1 MTYTYVPEAAD
12 WLRILPELIVLAAA
26 LLTLIVDLLL
36 PARRKA
42 WLYLV
47 ALAGVIGAGVATA
60 LLLAMGDGRDAFYGM
75 ARSDG
80 TALLA
85 YLIILVA
92 AGLGILFSPDY
103 LRRRAFAHHG
113 EYYALLLLSTFGM
126 MLLSAAASLMIVFVG
141 LEALSLPLYVLC
153 AILPRDLRSQ
163 ESGLKYFLLSSFASA
178 FLLYGIALTFGS
190 VGASSLATIRA
201 FVAANP
207 FSLIS
212 GYGPILVVAIGLMA
226 VGLAFKVSA
235 VPFQA
240 WTPDVYVGA
249 PAPVTAFMSVGT
261 KVAAFVATARIF
273 LDALQPLTAQWQPIF
288 WVLTI
293 LTIVVGNLLAITQ
306 RDVKR
311 MLAYS
316 SVANAGYMLIALTVA
331 TQQAYAALLVYLATY
346 ATMNLGAFGVVGLV
360 ERADKT
366 GATLDDFAGLGR
378 RRPALAGAMA
388 VFLFALAGIP
398 LTAGFV
404 GKFSIFFSAVQGSH
418 LDLALLGAVAS
429 VAGMYYYLRVVWA
442 MYFTEAAPP
451 VAQRALAASAPETS
465 GEQSVV
471 EPPSSDGGAVAVA
484 ERVVVAAPSA
494 TQEQTNAQEPAAI
507 LSAIGL
513 ALAVIGV
520 FALGIAPWL
529 ITPWAAEAARAL
541 FAGR

>member
-1 MTYTYVPEAAD
+1 MTYTYVPAAAD
-12 WLRILPELIVLAAA
+12 WLRILPELIVLGAA
-26 LLTLIVDLLL
+26 LLTLIVDLFL
-36 PARRKA
+36 PVGRKA

-47 ALAGVIGAGVATA
+47 ALTGVISAGVATA
-60 LLLAMGDGRDAFYGM
+60 LMFSLGDGQDAFYSM
-75 ARSDG
+75 VRSDW

-85 YLIILVA
+85 YLIILFA
-92 AGLGILFSPDY
+92 AALGIVFSPDY
-103 LRRRAFAHHG
+103 LRHRAFAHHG

-126 MLLSAAASLMIVFVG
+126 MLMSAAASLMIVFVG
-141 LEALSLPLYVLC
+141 LEALSLPLYILC

-163 ESGLKYFLLSSFASA
+163 EAGLKYFLLSSFASA

-190 VGASSLATIRA
+190 VGSSNLTAIRA
-201 FVAANP
+201 FVTANP

-249 PAPVTAFMSVGT
+249 PTPVTAFMSVGT

-273 LDALQPLTAQWQPIF
+273 FDALQPLTAQWQPIF

-293 LTIVVGNLLAITQ
+293 LTIVVGNLLAISQ

-316 SVANAGYMLIALTVA
+316 SVANAGYMLIAITVA

-346 ATMNLGAFGVVGLV
+346 AVMNLGAFGVVGLV

-378 RRPALAGAMA
+378 RQPALAGAMA

-398 LTAGFV
+398 LTSGFV
-404 GKFSIFFSAVQGSH
+404 GKFSVFFSAVQGSH

-429 VAGMYYYLRVVWA
+429 VAGMFYYLRVVWA
-442 MYFTEAAPP
+442 MYFTGASPADARVAPAAG
-451 VAQRALAASAPETS
+451 APETTE
-465 GEQSVV
+465 GQLVV
-471 EPPSSDGGAVAVA
+471 ETPSGDGGAVAVA
-484 ERVVVAAPSA
+484 ERVAVVNPAAM
-494 TQEQTNAQEPAAI
+494 QEQPSEKEPASI
-507 LSAIGL
+507 LSAMGL

-529 ITPWAAEAARAL
+529 ITPVAAEAARAL

>member
-1 MTYTYVPEAAD
+1 MTYTYVPAAAD
-12 WLRILPELIVLAAA
+12 WLRILPELIVLGAA

-36 PARRKA
+36 PAGRKA

-47 ALAGVIGAGVATA
+47 ALAGVIGAGVATMMMFS
-60 LLLAMGDGRDAFYGM
+60 LGDGRDAFYGM

-85 YLIILVA
+85 YLIILFA
-92 AGLGILFSPDY
+92 AALGILFSPGY
-103 LRRRAFAHHG
+103 LRRRSFAHHG
-113 EYYALLLLSTFGM
+113 EYYALLLLCTFGM
-126 MLLSAAASLMIVFVG
+126 TLMSAAASLMIVFVG

-190 VGASSLATIRA
+190 VGSSNLAAIRA
-201 FVAANP
+201 FVTANQ

-249 PAPVTAFMSVGT
+249 PTPVTAFMSVGT

-273 LDALQPLTAQWQPIF
+273 LDALRPLTAQWQPIF

-316 SVANAGYMLIALTVA
+316 SVANAGYMLIAITVA
-331 TQQAYAALLVYLATY
+331 TQQAYAALLVYLAIY
-346 ATMNLGAFGVVGLV
+346 ATMNLGAFGAVGLV

-388 VFLFALAGIP
+388 VFLFALAGVP
-398 LTAGFV
+398 LTSGFV
-404 GKFSIFFSAVQGSH
+404 GKFSVFFSAVQGGH
-418 LDLALLGAVAS
+418 LDLALLGALAS
-429 VAGMYYYLRVVWA
+429 VAGMFYYLRVVWA
-442 MYFTEAAPP
+442 MYFTEAAAA
-451 VAQRALAASAPETS
+451 VAQAAPTATVAETT
-465 GEQSVV
+465 GERSVI
-471 EPPSSDGGAVAVA
+471 ETPSSESGAVAVA
-484 ERVVVAAPSA
+484 ERVAVAAPSA
-494 TQEQTNAQEPAAI
+494 KEEQAHAKEPSPL
-507 LSAIGL
+507 LSSIGL
-513 ALAVIGV
+513 AVAVIGV

-529 ITPWAAEAARAL
+529 VTPIAAEAARML
-541 FAGR
+541 FAGH